1 MHIGDWF
8 SASSQ
13 NAHIVIASCLPLQ
26 TWRLLVP
33 TFQRQTVTTAP
44 VSYVLRTD
52 HNRGNCS
59 ASYSRHAACLIIA
72 ATSWKTSRSRIG
84 TSYRLCTANFRPFT
98 KKQSSKFPSGHACDC
113 CKPSKHFSSV
123 LVGLSAPSD
132 GTDLKKH
139 LNSSTQPSSPYL

>member
-33 TFQRQTVTTAP
+33 TFQRRTVTTAP

-98 KKQSSKFPSGHACDC
+98 KNKVANFLAVTPVTAANLQSI
-113 CKPSKHFSSV
+113 SV
-123 LVGLSAPSD
+123 LFLSAF
-132 GTDLKKH
+132 LHH
-139 LNSSTQPSSPYL
+139 LMART